1 MGCKE
6 ILSWSFLAKILPA
19 KKFSK
24 TETDRFITETLKEK
38 KTFLQKVNRLQKSSI
53 KAEKTSSRNHLWLK
67 SIGDGSF

>member
-38 KTFLQKVNRLQKSSI
+38 KHSGKKLTGCKNPQ
-53 KAEKTSSRNHLWLK
+53 
-67 SIGDGSF
+67 